1 MKDNNSQLLKFHNF
15 VPSKLEEIKIFLS
28 SNNKIDDIFQKKSY
42 NSYFGNK
49 LL

>member
-28 SNNKIDDIFQKKSY
+28 SNNKIDDISFECF
-42 NSYFGNK
+42 NIEID
-49 LL
+49 